1 MNWYDD
7 IKYDIPESLD
17 CVKKEVMSKIP
28 LIEKKK
34 QLHERLLGASR
45 FFSHPGLTS
54 EQIVQGNKLLTEI
67 VADMIAIDEELTN
80 KDVNIVGALEARM
93 IDLNV
98 KAKIDPTVND
108 LEEPIDSTTALFYNT
123 EPGEQCVQI
132 GLEDAWYFK
141 TIKRLF
147 NINTNN
153 IEIL

>member
-7 IKYDIPESLD
+7 IKYEIPESLD

-34 QLHERLLGASR
+34 HLHKRLLDASR
-45 FFSHPGLTS
+45 FFSNPGLSS
-54 EQIVQGNKLLTEI
+54 EQIVQGNNLLIDI
-67 VADMIAIDEELTN
+67 VSDMISIDEELTN
-80 KDVNIVGALEARM
+80 KDVNIVGALEART
-93 IDLNV
+93 IDLNI
-98 KAKIDPTVND
+98 KTRIDSSVND
-108 LEEPIDSTTALFYNT
+108 LDEPVDGNTVLFYNS

-132 GLEDAWYFK
+132 GLEDAWHFK

-147 NINTNN
+147 NINPNN

>member
-17 CVKKEVMSKIP
+17 CVKKEILSKIP

-34 QLHERLLGASR
+34 HLHKRLLDASR
-45 FFSHPGLTS
+45 FFSNPGLSS
-54 EQIVQGNKLLTEI
+54 EQIIQGNNLLIEI
-67 VADMIAIDEELTN
+67 VSDMISIDDEITN
-80 KDVNIVGALEARM
+80 KDINIVGALEART

-98 KAKIDPTVND
+98 KAKIDSSIND
-108 LEEPIDSTTALFYNT
+108 LDEPIDSNSLLFYNSK
-123 EPGEQCVQI
+123 PGENSVQI
-132 GLEDAWYFK
+132 SLEDSWYFK

-147 NINTNN
+147 NINPNN